1 MTAGG
6 KIEREDDWCS
16 VAYWYM
22 DKPVNTLPPI
32 QPLEERIA
40 DLPPKEK

>member
-6 KIEREDDWCS
+6 KIERTDDWCS
-16 VAYWYM
+16 MAYWYM